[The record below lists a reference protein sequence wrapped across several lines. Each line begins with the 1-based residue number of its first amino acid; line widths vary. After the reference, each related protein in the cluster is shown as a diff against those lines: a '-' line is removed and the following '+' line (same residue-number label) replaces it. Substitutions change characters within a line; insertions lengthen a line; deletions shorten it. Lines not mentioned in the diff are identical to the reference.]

1 VKGFVLGEIGK
12 IWDSGAFG
20 NVPAEWL
27 TAGGWTEDTETPPDE
42 LWRTLV
48 ADRNAHG
55 DDPDRWYPMAF
66 QSAVR
71 ERGISYGLETHR
83 LIHES
88 TNATVSELFRRV
100 QSVVW
105 NRKLIRVKGEFM
117 LWLTRNF
124 KEKAEERQ
132 EMNGIAEVGEEVEDE
147 EEASEQEE
155 EEDPEAL
162 GLAPNSARIGDLVCI
177 IYGCS
182 VPLVLRSVRRPEQR
196 ARGQRDDRQTT
207 ADPSGANPRN
217 SGSTQDAEEIYSLIG
232 ECYIGH
238 MMDSEAI
245 TYAEEKKPKIRTF
258 ILE

>member
-1 VKGFVLGEIGK
+1 
-12 IWDSGAFG
+12 
-20 NVPAEWL
+20 
-27 TAGGWTEDTETPPDE
+27 
-42 LWRTLV
+42 V
-48 ADRNAHG
+48 ADRNTHG

-71 ERGISYGLETHR
+71 ERGVSYGLETHR

-132 EMNGIAEVGEEVEDE
+132 EMNGIAEVEEEFEDGEVEDE
-147 EEASEQEE
+147 EVENEKEASKQEE
-155 EEDPEAL
+155 GEDPEAL
-162 GLAPNSARIGDLVCI
+162 GLAPNSARKGDLVCI

-182 VPLVLRSVRRPEQR
+182 VPLVLRSVHQPEQP
-196 ARGQRDDRQTT
+196 ASGLRGDRQTS
-207 ADPSGANPRN
+207 ADTNGANPRS
-217 SGSTQDAEEIYSLIG
+217 SGSAQDAEEIYSLIG

-245 TYAEEKKPKIRTF
+245 TYAEEKKPKIRKF